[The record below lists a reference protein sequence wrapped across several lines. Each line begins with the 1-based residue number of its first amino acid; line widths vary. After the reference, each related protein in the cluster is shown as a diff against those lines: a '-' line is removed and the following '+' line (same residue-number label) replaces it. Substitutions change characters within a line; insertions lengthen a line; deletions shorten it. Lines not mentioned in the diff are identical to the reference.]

1 MSGLLVKTVSVLRLA
16 AVVTV
21 PVAAVTG
28 LAVTVELPSEVFVVA
43 GMLETL
49 EEVLP
54 ELEGVVGGLPSISV
68 VAAVGSEVGLGTLG
82 GNGIFFS

>member
-16 AVVTV
+16 AVVAA

-28 LAVTVELPSEVFVVA
+28 LGVTVELPSEVFVVA

-49 EEVLP
+49 DEVLL
-54 ELEGVVGGLPSISV
+54 ELESAVGGLPSISV
-68 VAAVGSEVGLGTLG
+68 VAVVGSKVGLVTLG
-82 GNGIFFS
+82 GNGISFS